1 MVILA
6 LLCAISIVMG
16 KYLAIRGGDFM
27 RFSLE
32 NMPII
37 FAGIAFGPI
46 SGLIVGV
53 IADLV
58 GCVMVGYTINPLV
71 TIGAGAIGL
80 VSGIVNLVLKKYF
93 PSEKLNLILSVI
105 SAHIVGSLVIKTIGL
120 AAYYDVLFGV
130 LLLWRM
136 LNYLIVSA
144 IDGAV
149 LYILLTNKELKSQI
163 KSIKGEKK

>member
-105 SAHIVGSLVIKTIGL
+105 SAHIVGSLVIKSLVSSYFT
-120 AAYYDVLFGV
+120 AFFAFMNDNVSLF
-130 LLLWRM
+130 
-136 LNYLIVSA
+136 
-144 IDGAV
+144 
-149 LYILLTNKELKSQI
+149 
-163 KSIKGEKK
+163 